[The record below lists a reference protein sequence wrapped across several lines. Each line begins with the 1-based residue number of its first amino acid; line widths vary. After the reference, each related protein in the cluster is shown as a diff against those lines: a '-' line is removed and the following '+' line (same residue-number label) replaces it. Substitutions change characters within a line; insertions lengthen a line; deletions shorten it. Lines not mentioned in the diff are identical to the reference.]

1 MFTLLIVVAVC
12 AMLLCSAVLLSAL
25 ALAGRSNAAIPEEP
39 LVRDHPDDGEK
50 MASLQ
55 TVH

>member
-1 MFTLLIVVAVC
+1 MITFIVVVAVI

-25 ALAGRSNAAIPEEP
+25 ALAGRNSAAVPEEP
-39 LVRDHPDDGEK
+39 IVIDHPNDSEK